1 MSSSSL
7 ASFTF
12 GSLGKISTLPYCEMT
27 ARRLL
32 PSGGYAPPMGRRKVR
47 FGKAR
52 SILTDTGPSEMA
64 TGLVRARLWP
74 ATGLWADECVADA
87 RTAAVMIRA
96 RTRAEIETELFMRGF
111 EGRRDGG
118 GARSDA
124 QPRRQFD
131 LWEKH
136 SQSRFDLP
144 LAAGWWAVGGETRR
158 SRGEGR
164 RRRSDCG

>member
-1 MSSSSL
+1 
-7 ASFTF
+7 
-12 GSLGKISTLPYCEMT
+12 MT
-27 ARRLL
+27 GVRLL
-32 PSGGYAPPMGRRKVR
+32 DLLGV
-47 FGKAR
+47 
-52 SILTDTGPSEMA
+52 DTVQDAAE
-64 TGLVRARLWP
+64 LWP
-74 ATGLWADECVADA
+74 RDHLVVEPAELENVIAQFQDALLFENVRPGASGNAVGLWADECVADA

-118 GARSDA
+118 GARSAA
-124 QPRRQFD
+124 QPSRQFD

-158 SRGEGR
+158 SRGE
-164 RRRSDCG
+164 D